1 MEEIYENEITD
12 FESLMHGLKIKNYKY
27 KFCMYG
33 KEYGTDKLD
42 EFIKNKTPVR
52 IIYSN
57 HHESSYES
65 GIIIGYNKQ
74 LIYFLDYLD
83 CLNFMRM
90 DTDHEI
96 VLIKDFSEHIQ
107 KTKYDNNFLS
117 NKIFNNKNMLKDI
130 PADLNLQIKNLSGLS
145 YFDDEY
151 LRQFNLNYIDLFN
164 FLKNNQFIVEIMCGI
179 YEPILLCKILKV
191 NQTSL
196 FVKILDIDNIFISD
210 YVQINY
216 FSIDYFSIKLSKNEI
231 LKKIFDMSKY
241 PTKSINDVLKIILP
255 DCKFEKKFAKTS
267 NGSDSI
273 LFKSY
278 FYLFNKSRVVDISL
292 EYVEKLIFLSEHI
305 ESEQQSFSKGSIK
318 SFLELMKNDNTS
330 INSQKEMLNWL
341 IEDMTNEGDRSD
353 ALNNFDNLLS
363 QTELI
368 DNKGEKIVTLYKYID
383 DLYNNYSSNVEFT
396 LSDIY
401 VGDKCECS
409 NIKIINNLENFL
421 VVKEFVSDNG
431 YHIFNKKHVSKIEP
445 VYLSKLKKIKLEQY
459 ITPYFIESIDNNN
472 MYEHL
477 IGKIVYITINNKFF
491 KFLINEFNKDFI
503 AGNIIVNDYYFLPNR
518 FEYLLEDITSINF
531 NTEELIVF
539 ENEYN
544 TFIKDAK
551 LSDYLTKYYERIT
564 EVSNYNANEYNLKNW
579 YIWNFFS
586 NDCGDYSEIE
596 FDIKCCS
603 NLSANLKIRFNF
615 GYNKVCCS
623 YDTQI
628 EYHEN
633 DLLKSKV
640 SQFF

>member
-1 MEEIYENEITD
+1 
-12 FESLMHGLKIKNYKY
+12 
-27 KFCMYG
+27 
-33 KEYGTDKLD
+33 
-42 EFIKNKTPVR
+42 
-52 IIYSN
+52 
-57 HHESSYES
+57 
-65 GIIIGYNKQ
+65 
-74 LIYFLDYLD
+74 
-83 CLNFMRM
+83 
-90 DTDHEI
+90 
-96 VLIKDFSEHIQ
+96 
-107 KTKYDNNFLS
+107 
-117 NKIFNNKNMLKDI
+117 
-130 PADLNLQIKNLSGLS
+130 
-145 YFDDEY
+145 
-151 LRQFNLNYIDLFN
+151 
-164 FLKNNQFIVEIMCGI
+164 
-179 YEPILLCKILKV
+179 
-191 NQTSL
+191 
-196 FVKILDIDNIFISD
+196 
-210 YVQINY
+210 
-216 FSIDYFSIKLSKNEI
+216 
-231 LKKIFDMSKY
+231 
-241 PTKSINDVLKIILP
+241 NDVLKIILP

-330 INSQKEMLNWL
+330 INSQREMLNWL
-341 IEDMTNEGDRSD
+341 IEDMTNESDRSD

-409 NIKIINNLENFL
+409 NIKIINDLENFL

-503 AGNIIVNDYYFLPNR
+503 AGNIIVNDYYFLPDR
-518 FEYLLEDITSINF
+518 FEYKLEDITSINF

-539 ENEYN
+539 ENEY
-544 TFIKDAK
+544 
-551 LSDYLTKYYERIT
+551 
-564 EVSNYNANEYNLKNW
+564 
-579 YIWNFFS
+579 
-586 NDCGDYSEIE
+586 
-596 FDIKCCS
+596 
-603 NLSANLKIRFNF
+603 
-615 GYNKVCCS
+615 
-623 YDTQI
+623 
-628 EYHEN
+628 
-633 DLLKSKV
+633 
-640 SQFF
+640 